1 MLGYHFPS
9 LDLLPDPVVQ
19 NGDENQWVADQAQRL
34 DDALNA
40 FEVTAKVVN
49 WTVGPTVTQFEI
61 ELGRGVK
68 VNKITNLTDDLKLQ
82 LAARDIRIEAPI
94 PGKNTVGI
102 EIPNPHPRPVPLSE
116 IIKSPVF
123 QEVNRHL
130 RSL

>member
-1 MLGYHFPS
+1 M
-9 LDLLPDPVVQ
+9 
-19 NGDENQWVADQAQRL
+19 

-94 PGKNTVGI
+94 PGK
-102 EIPNPHPRPVPLSE
+102 IPLELRFLIRIRGQFRLVKLLNRLYF
-116 IIKSPVF
+116 KK
-123 QEVNRHL
+123 VNRRL
-130 RSL
+130 RLL